1 MLSYETGFCGCSDC
15 NNICSSDLSV
25 FVNSI
30 EAASQGEKINRLM
43 VHLRIVTLSK
53 CQEITLSHLFLDQG
67 RFLMKLCRLILNNEA
82 FDVAKVDSLDGY
94 NYSIRILKK
103 KEGRKSN
110 VLFIDELQL
119 NRVIRV
125 MKDVINKHGENS
137 E

>member
-53 CQEITLSHLFLDQG
+53 GNHVVTFLLRPRSIFD
-67 RFLMKLCRLILNNEA
+67 EA
-82 FDVAKVDSLDGY
+82 LQVDL
-94 NYSIRILKK
+94 
-103 KEGRKSN
+103 E
-110 VLFIDELQL
+110 Q
-119 NRVIRV
+119 
-125 MKDVINKHGENS
+125 
-137 E
+137 